1 MDLLKAA
8 AFTDFRNLI
17 KRRLAYA
24 EYCIGSTFYR
34 ADFSEIE
41 ITAEG
46 IVRVKIPIS
55 HGAAGTITQVR
66 LISVTSE
73 VWASKE
79 NLNIV
84 LETAQT
90 HYLQWFD
97 FNITESEG

>member
-1 MDLLKAA
+1 MLKAA

-17 KRRLAYA
+17 KRRIAYA
-24 EYCIGSTFYR
+24 EYRIGGTFFR
-34 ADFSEIE
+34 AEISEIE
-41 ITAEG
+41 ITSDG
-46 IVRVKIPIS
+46 IVRVKIPVS

-84 LETAQT
+84 LETSQT

-97 FNITESEG
+97 FKITESEV

>member
-1 MDLLKAA
+1 MLKAA

-24 EYCIGSTFYR
+24 EYRIGSTFHR
-34 ADFSEIE
+34 ADISEVE
-41 ITAEG
+41 ITTDG
-46 IVRVKIPIS
+46 IVRVKIPVS
-55 HGAAGTITQVR
+55 HGTAGTITQVR

-97 FNITESEG
+97 FKITESEV